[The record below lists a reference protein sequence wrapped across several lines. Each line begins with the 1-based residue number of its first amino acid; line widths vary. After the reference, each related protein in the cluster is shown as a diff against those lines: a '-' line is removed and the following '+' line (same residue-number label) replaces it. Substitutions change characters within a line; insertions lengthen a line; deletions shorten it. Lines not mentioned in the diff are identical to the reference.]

1 MTLFFPFGV
10 DRVHHLAHAGS
21 DDVLFAALQ
30 IVAVT
35 AGMQMIPNRRG
46 QRPAATSFSSGPAPC
61 PCYGQDAEE
70 TVSHKSGS
78 SE

>member
-1 MTLFFPFGV
+1 MKTPQVLLYRHLCVYQRHAVAVLNCATFFPFGV

-35 AGMQMIPNRRG
+35 AGMQIV
-46 QRPAATSFSSGPAPC
+46 
-61 PCYGQDAEE
+61 
-70 TVSHKSGS
+70 VSLMLMPMQSPFCK
-78 SE
+78 

>member
-1 MTLFFPFGV
+1 MKALQVLPYRHFCGYQRHAVDALNCVTFFPFGV

-35 AGMQMIPNRRG
+35 AGMQIV
-46 QRPAATSFSSGPAPC
+46 
-61 PCYGQDAEE
+61 
-70 TVSHKSGS
+70 VSLMLMPMQSPFCK
-78 SE
+78 